1 MDNPML
7 WWSLADVPTK
17 HIFLSLCKA
26 LERFCIRF
34 PTELPTIIA
43 CDADGYGKL
52 YYAVT
57 HQYHASDRPDLAIP
71 ASMVGTEKDL
81 LAVYD
86 KRVFFNSWYIGGR
99 ALGQEVVKERV

>member
-1 MDNPML
+1 MEHPML
-7 WWSLADVPTK
+7 WWSLADVPGK
-17 HIFLSLCKA
+17 HTMSSLLKA

-43 CDADGYGKL
+43 CDADAYGKL

-57 HQYHASDRPDLAIP
+57 HNFHTADRPSFSVNACMTGLDY
-71 ASMVGTEKDL
+71 DL

-86 KRVFFNSWYIGGR
+86 KRVFQDSWFIGGK
-99 ALGQEVVKERV
+99 ALGQEITGVMI